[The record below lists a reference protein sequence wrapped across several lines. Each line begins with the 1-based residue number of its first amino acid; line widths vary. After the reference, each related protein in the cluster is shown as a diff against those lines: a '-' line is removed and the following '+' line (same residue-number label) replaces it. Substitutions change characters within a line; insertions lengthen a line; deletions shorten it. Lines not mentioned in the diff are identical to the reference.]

1 MCVWGGAASGE
12 RQLLR
17 LLEVSNSLH
26 QLRIKNLKKQNRAKD
41 LRIVFRSMNTLT
53 IPDQGVSMEI
63 PIDAQQLG
71 KCMSLQKTTSYHLK
85 WPNLLF
91 KTTLRNHT
99 LTTPDQGVP
108 MEIPIDAQ
116 QHGKCMMML
125 RTTSSRFK

>member
-1 MCVWGGAASGE
+1 M

-41 LRIVFRSMNTLT
+41 LSFLFRSINTLT

-71 KCMSLQKTTSYHLK
+71 KCMSLQKTSSYHLK

-91 KTTLRNHT
+91 NTTLRT